1 MRRNLTQLWAWNI
14 PTSFM
19 PPCCLFFYC
28 IMFNPYYKHEK
39 RRRSGS
45 GCIYYLSYLLRST
58 GAHAIFKHFKTI
70 KKQTGMIQYQLII
83 LIHWLIWLL
92 VCLLSA
98 LTAFSVCIDC
108 IFCLPCLHILP
119 LCICCLPFLF
129 VLPIFYVCLVCVFCQ
144 PCLDFLP
151 VFYAVCVCPVCLIA
165 NELQTRLL
173 LLLSLRWWVVG
184 KSANFAGIP
193 ASQPASQG
201 LYNIYTVYGGS
212 LENQHNS
219 IN

>member
-1 MRRNLTQLWAWNI
+1 
-14 PTSFM
+14 
-19 PPCCLFFYC
+19 
-28 IMFNPYYKHEK
+28 
-39 RRRSGS
+39 
-45 GCIYYLSYLLRST
+45 
-58 GAHAIFKHFKTI
+58 
-70 KKQTGMIQYQLII
+70 MIR
-83 LIHWLIWLL
+83 LL

-98 LTAFSVCIDC
+98 LAAFSVCPVCIFCLPCLHFLSALSAFAVCIDC

-201 LYNIYTVYGGS
+201 LYNIYTLYSTWGLIGKSAQLHKLGRILIKKWGQFTTWTRMTTPWDKTKNYVHQIILNAFTLAYFFCERSKIRGPNCIGK
-212 LENQHNS
+212 LF
-219 IN
+219 